1 MTLSSSTNILTEA
14 SILVFYPAASNL
26 LLKILVFFM
35 GSSLTFNN
43 QTRNVVKV
51 SFYQRRV
58 ITKSKPVLL
67 LKDVE
72 TVIHALAPLGST
84 AAAPCVGLTISTLIG
99 DGSNCS
105 CSTLKEKRAHHSC
118 FHPAALATSE
128 VWNRL

>member
-14 SILVFYPAASNL
+14 SILVIYPAASNL

-51 SFYQRRV
+51 SFYQRRIIV
-58 ITKSKPVLL
+58 KASFVAKGCRNSYRR
-67 LKDVE
+67 
-72 TVIHALAPLGST
+72 LGTSWLGCCSSL
-84 AAAPCVGLTISTLIG
+84 CVGLTVSTLIG

-105 CSTLKEKRAHHSC
+105 CSTLNRCKEKRAHHSC

-128 VWNRL
+128 V